1 MRPVSNTYFNNA
13 VSMND
18 AHFILI
24 NIEYFRSLFFK
35 FYILN
40 IFKEI
45 SDISF
50 YKNKSSLNMLIVS
63 KVFIFK
69 LVNYIQFA

>member
-18 AHFILI
+18 ANFILI